1 VTRTVEFFFDF
12 ISPFGWLASRRVD
25 DLAARF
31 GCDTR
36 WQSMLLGV
44 SVLKV
49 MGMKPLRQY
58 PLKGDYLKRDMLRYM
73 RRHNIRTGRDLD
85 APPANPLAAGRV
97 FHILDAADPALAR
110 AVARSLLDAYWVEG
124 RDIGDAAT
132 VVEIATAAGAGRE
145 HLSEALAN
153 GEGDRLLR
161 AAVDRS
167 LARGVFGS
175 PFFIVGDE
183 PFFGL
188 EKMEL
193 LEDWL
198 ATGGW

>member
-1 VTRTVEFFFDF
+1 VTRHLDFYFDF
-12 ISPFGWLASRRVD
+12 ISPFGWLASLRID
-25 DLAARF
+25 ALAARH
-31 GCDTR
+31 GYTTQ
-36 WQSMLLGV
+36 WHSMLLGV

-58 PLKGDYLKRDMLRYM
+58 PLKGDYLKHDLLRYM
-73 RRHNIRTGRDLD
+73 RRHGIRIGRDLD
-85 APPANPLAAGRV
+85 TPPANPVPAGRI
-97 FHILDAADPALAR
+97 FHIIQDSNPEEAKT
-110 AVARSLLDAYWVEG
+110 VARHLLKAYWGDG
-124 RDIGDAAT
+124 RDIGHAELALDLASE
-132 VVEIATAAGAGRE
+132 VGADRQM
-145 HLSEALAN
+145 LADALAS

-175 PFFIVGDE
+175 PFFIVDDE

-198 ATGGW
+198 STQGW

>member
-1 VTRTVEFFFDF
+1 MTQRLDFYFDF
-12 ISPFGWLASRRVD
+12 ISPFGWLASLRVD
-25 DLAARF
+25 EMAQRHGYDAH
-31 GCDTR
+31 

-58 PLKGDYLKRDMLRYM
+58 PMKGDYLKRDLMRYM
-73 RRHNIRTGRDLD
+73 RKHNITTARDLD
-85 APPANPLAAGRV
+85 SPPANPIAAGRI
-97 FHILDAADPALAR
+97 FHTLNAQDEVLAKTVAKAL
-110 AVARSLLDAYWVEG
+110 LEAYWSEA
-124 RDIGDAAT
+124 RDIGDAELAIA
-132 VVEIATAAGAGRE
+132 IATAAGADRNM
-145 HLSEALAN
+145 LQEALAS

-161 AAVDRS
+161 AAVERS

-175 PFFIVGDE
+175 PFFIVNGE

-193 LEDWL
+193 VEDWL
-198 ATGGW
+198 TSGGW

>member
-1 VTRTVEFFFDF
+1 MTRTVEFFVDF

-25 DLAARF
+25 DLAARY
-31 GCDTR
+31 GCETR

-44 SVLKV
+44 SVLKI

-58 PLKGDYLKRDMLRYM
+58 PMKGDYLKHDMQRYM
-73 RRHNIRTGRDLD
+73 RRHGITVGRDLD
-85 APPANPLAAGRV
+85 APPANPLAAGRA
-97 FHILDAADPALAR
+97 FHIVDAVDPALAR
-110 AVARSLLDAYWVEG
+110 AVARSLFDAYWVEG
-124 RDIGDAAT
+124 RDIGDASL
-132 VVEIATAAGAGRE
+132 VVEIAAAAGADR
-145 HLSEALAN
+145 SALADSLES

-167 LARGVFGS
+167 IARKVFGS

-193 LEDWL
+193 VEDWL
-198 ATGGW
+198 SSGGW